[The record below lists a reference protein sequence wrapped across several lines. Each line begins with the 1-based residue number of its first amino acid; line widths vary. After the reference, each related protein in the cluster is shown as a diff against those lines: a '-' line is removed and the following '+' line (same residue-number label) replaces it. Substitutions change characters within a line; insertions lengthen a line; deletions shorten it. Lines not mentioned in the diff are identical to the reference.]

1 MKVRVKL
8 GDGLHVA
15 IETLDHEFPVAGGK
29 QSTASMAGD
38 VTIRDVS
45 GAASISF
52 DDLVKH
58 VAIRADMHRR
68 AFEHGDSPL

>member
-15 IETLDHEFPVAGGK
+15 TEILDHEFPVGGGK

-38 VTIRDVS
+38 VTIRCS
-45 GAASISF
+45 GPAATLTIW
-52 DDLVKH
+52 
-58 VAIRADMHRR
+58 
-68 AFEHGDSPL
+68 